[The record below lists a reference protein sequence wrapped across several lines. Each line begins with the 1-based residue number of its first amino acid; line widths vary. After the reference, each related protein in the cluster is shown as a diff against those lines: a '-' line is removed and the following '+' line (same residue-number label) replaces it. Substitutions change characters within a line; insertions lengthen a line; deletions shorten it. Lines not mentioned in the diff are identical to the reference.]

1 MTMELKIEF
10 GIDFELKRVKNTLAE
25 LDWYNSQGY
34 KPRLPK
40 GVSGKSSEK
49 EIQNQIIKEFD
60 KKKYKEVANQI
71 ALDFSTINKQ
81 LSKKLKE
88 SFNKDIP
95 ITFFVY
101 LTNYGVGG
109 SYNLPNI
116 VIFNINNKKGYK
128 TIVHEIIHLL
138 IETWIQKYKIQHW
151 EKERIVDLVLNSKK
165 FSFLKYNNWQSDYN
179 GVEKY
184 IDNLF
189 NSHFFKSPETF
200 FSKVESA
207 RHSVPCP

>member
-60 KKKYKEVANQI
+60 EKKYKEVANQI

-109 SYNLPNI
+109 SYNLPNL
-116 VIFNINNKKGYK
+116 VIFNINNKKGCQKPPLTEGWHEFATLRVVFEHDQNSTSNSNHKSKTCGILTFKMAENNILGKEKAEELKKLLYK
-128 TIVHEIIHLL
+128 GKMSPQDAL
-138 IETWIQKYKIQHW
+138 
-151 EKERIVDLVLNSKK
+151 KK
-165 FSFLKYNNWQSDYN
+165 
-179 GVEKY
+179 V
-184 IDNLF
+184 
-189 NSHFFKSPETF
+189 
-200 FSKVESA
+200 
-207 RHSVPCP
+207 